1 MYIASATYP
10 MSVTLIKVALLL
22 QYLRFFTGSHVR
34 LLCKI
39 VLALNVISGIA
50 FGAASWFS
58 CIPVQSFWDFGVRGN
73 CWGFASRNQ
82 IEFMRI
88 SVAQVVI
95 MTVSSLVV
103 FLIPAWMSF
112 RPGTKKTARLSMMG
126 LFFLGLWYVC
136 WSDIGVLPLGVITPF
151 SFGACG

>member
-1 MYIASATYP
+1 MYIATATYP
-10 MSVTLIKVALLL
+10 MSITFIKVALLL

-39 VLALNVISGIA
+39 VLALTVISGIA
-50 FGAASWFS
+50 FGACSWFS
-58 CIPVQSFWDFGVRGN
+58 CYPVQSFWDFTVAGGR
-73 CWGFASRNQ
+73 CWGFASRDRV
-82 IEFMRI
+82 EFMRI

-112 RPGTKKTARLSMMG
+112 RPGTKKTAQLSMFG
-126 LFFLGLWYVC
+126 LFVLGLWYVV
-136 WSDIGVLPLGVITPF
+136 WP
-151 SFGACG
+151 